1 MVDFEE
7 VVGPERE
14 IVGEKMSI
22 CELCRRPM
30 TAASLMTVS
39 GGARLGEP
47 DEILNL
53 CPDCRQRIETGDI
66 TFEDAVAAGLEV
78 PEE

>member
-1 MVDFEE
+1 MVDFED
-7 VVGPERE
+7 VAGPEHE
-14 IVGEKMSI
+14 IVGEKMVA

-30 TAASLMTVS
+30 TATSLMPVS

-53 CPDCRQRIETGDI
+53 CPDCRNRIATGEI